1 MNYFFNKSMKVLN
14 SYDDFKNE
22 LNKVE
27 NVFILLFKNSSDSC
41 DCAVKNFESVVG
53 FDETKNSLLKAEVYQ
68 VSEIHKEFDIDTV
81 PALLQFKNGTFVNV
95 FKGCMTSDFYDSVV
109 KGLYSGGGIGKDSFQ
124 QKRVVVYSTRSCPW
138 CVKLKDHLKE
148 NNIRFEDVDV
158 SDNQA
163 RAEEMRRK
171 SGQMGVPQ
179 TDIGG
184 HMIVGFDKM
193 KINSLLGIN

>member
-1 MNYFFNKSMKVLN
+1 MKKVNNYQE
-14 SYDDFKNE
+14 FKNE
-22 LNKVE
+22 INSVE
-27 NVFILLFKNSSDSC
+27 NGFLLLYKNSSDSC
-41 DCAVKNFESVVG
+41 DCAVKNFESVLG
-53 FDETKNSLLKAEVYQ
+53 FDETKNALIKADVYEVN
-68 VSEIHKEFDIDTV
+68 EIHKEFDIDTV

-109 KGLYSGGGIGKDSFQ
+109 KGMYSSSGSTKEGVQ

-138 CVKLKDHLKE
+138 CVKLKDYLKE

-158 SDNQA
+158 SDNQS

-184 HMIVGFDKM
+184 QMIVGFDKM

>member
-1 MNYFFNKSMKVLN
+1 MKRVNNYSEFNKEISG
-14 SYDDFKNE
+14 
-22 LNKVE
+22 VE
-27 NVFILLFKNSSDSC
+27 NVFLLLYKNSSDSC
-41 DCAVKNFESVVG
+41 DCAMKNFESVEDYDESKNLMIKADVYEVG
-53 FDETKNSLLKAEVYQ
+53 
-68 VSEIHKEFDIDTV
+68 EIHKEFDIDTV
-81 PALLQFKNGTFVNV
+81 PALLQFKNGVYVNV

-109 KGLYSGGGIGKDSFQ
+109 KGIYSSSGNTKEGVQ

-138 CVKLKDHLKE
+138 CVKLKDYLKE

-158 SDNQA
+158 SDNQS

-184 HMIVGFDKM
+184 QMIVGFDKM
-193 KINSLLGIN
+193 KINSLLGIS